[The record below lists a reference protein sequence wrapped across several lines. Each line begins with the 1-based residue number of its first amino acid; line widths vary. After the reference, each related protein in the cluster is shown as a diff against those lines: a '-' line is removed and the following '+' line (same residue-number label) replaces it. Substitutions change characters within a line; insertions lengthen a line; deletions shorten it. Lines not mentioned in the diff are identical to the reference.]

1 MKNHIERNYDSI
13 IEILEKDIKAEKE
26 LIELLET
33 SNKILNPID
42 LFEYVE
48 IIEEKLQMITYLE
61 VSDGKLDVPDEK
73 INHLK
78 KLLYENLDYYSKVSE
93 LDLRNDGSL
102 HYFIRSMLD
111 KDFPLVIGM
120 INILKPMEERININM
135 TNRFEG
141 VVIIG

>member
-61 VSDGKLDVPDEK
+61 VSDGKLDVPDEIYDK
-73 INHLK
+73 ITTYLSFVNSPER
-78 KLLYENLDYYSKVSE
+78 YTFLDSFIYPNTLILHIE
-93 LDLRNDGSL
+93 INEIILFSL
-102 HYFIRSMLD
+102 
-111 KDFPLVIGM
+111 
-120 INILKPMEERININM
+120 
-135 TNRFEG
+135 
-141 VVIIG
+141 